1 MRSAMVAYGLGFLAL
16 SGCASAPGYRS
27 SAVRPPVSFRGTT
40 DSGGTGPAPYISTAP
55 GPEGPHSVTPSPEGP
70 HPVTPSPEGPHPL
83 TPSPVGRGGTKD
95 EPAVSTDY
103 WDQLGDTTLSRLV
116 GEVQRANL
124 DVRAARARVSA
135 ARSDRVRSALEL
147 TPATT
152 VSAGYARQRLSSA
165 SFPGASGVFPDQ
177 SVWNAGVDA
186 SWDLDVFGRIRH
198 TIQAQGALVG
208 VAQEELRDVQVTFT
222 AELARAYFELR
233 GAQEQLLV
241 ARQNADNQ
249 RSTFELTRQRL
260 DAGRGSAFDTERAQA
275 QLSLTLASIP
285 AREAQVA
292 AAQYRIGTLVG
303 RSPSEVAGE
312 FQQTKQL
319 PPLPEVTS
327 IGAPE
332 AVVRYRPDVAAAERL
347 AAVQGALV
355 GAAKASYLPRLTIG
369 ASAGY
374 AAPEFHAVGNQG
386 TLRYAVGPVLTWPAL
401 NLGRVKAEVDAAQ
414 AREDDARAQY
424 SRVVLAALED
434 METSLARYRA
444 ARLQVEQ
451 LQEASAASE
460 RAAEL
465 ARLRFREGVT
475 DFLQVLDAERTE
487 LEAQDRLAQG
497 RIDAA
502 TAYVALYKAIGG
514 R

>member
-1 MRSAMVAYGLGFLAL
+1 MRSAIVTYGLGFLAL

-27 SAVRPPVSFRGTT
+27 SAVRPPASFRGTT
-40 DSGGTGPAPYISTAP
+40 DSDGTTPAPYVATAASPALPAPADSTVLA
-55 GPEGPHSVTPSPEGP
+55 GAAS
-70 HPVTPSPEGPHPL
+70 
-83 TPSPVGRGGTKD
+83 
-95 EPAVSTDY
+95 DY
-103 WDQLGDTTLSRLV
+103 WDQLGDTTLSRLI
-116 GEVQRANL
+116 GEVQRGNL

-152 VSAGYARQRLSSA
+152 VSAGYTRQRLSSA

>member
-1 MRSAMVAYGLGFLAL
+1 MRSAMVSYCFGFLSLA
-16 SGCASAPGYRS
+16 GCASAPGYRS
-27 SAVRPPVSFRGTT
+27 PAVQPPASFREVTQ
-40 DSGGTGPAPYISTAP
+40 DSQPPASSPDGSEGRHPLAPAPES
-55 GPEGPHSVTPSPEGP
+55 
-70 HPVTPSPEGPHPL
+70 PHPL
-83 TPSPVGRGGTKD
+83 TPSPGGRGGTQD
-95 EPAVSTDY
+95 GPAVSTDY

-135 ARSDRVRSALEL
+135 ARADRVRSALEL
-147 TPATT
+147 TPSAT
-152 VSAGYARQRLSSA
+152 VAAGYARQRLSTA
-165 SFPGASGVFPDQ
+165 TFPSASGVFPDQ

-198 TIQAQGALVG
+198 TLQAQGALVG

-275 QLSLTLASIP
+275 HLSLTLASIP

-347 AAVQGALV
+347 VA
-355 GAAKASYLPRLTIG
+355 GAAALIG
-369 ASAGY
+369 AA
-374 AAPEFHAVGNQG
+374 
-386 TLRYAVGPVLTWPAL
+386 
-401 NLGRVKAEVDAAQ
+401 
-414 AREDDARAQY
+414 
-424 SRVVLAALED
+424 
-434 METSLARYRA
+434 
-444 ARLQVEQ
+444 
-451 LQEASAASE
+451 
-460 RAAEL
+460 
-465 ARLRFREGVT
+465 
-475 DFLQVLDAERTE
+475 
-487 LEAQDRLAQG
+487 
-497 RIDAA
+497 
-502 TAYVALYKAIGG
+502 
-514 R
+514 

>member
-1 MRSAMVAYGLGFLAL
+1 MDGAT
-16 SGCASAPGYRS
+16 ASS
-27 SAVRPPVSFRGTT
+27 
-40 DSGGTGPAPYISTAP
+40 
-55 GPEGPHSVTPSPEGP
+55 
-70 HPVTPSPEGPHPL
+70 
-83 TPSPVGRGGTKD
+83 
-95 EPAVSTDY
+95 DY

-116 GEVQRANL
+116 GEVARGNL
-124 DVRAARARVSA
+124 DVRSAQARASA
-135 ARSDRVRSALEL
+135 ARSDRVRSALDL
-147 TPATT
+147 TPSTT
-152 VSAGYARQRLSSA
+152 LSAGYARQRLSSA

-186 SWDLDVFGRIRH
+186 SWDLDLFGGIRH
-198 TIQAQGALVG
+198 TVQARGALVG
-208 VAQEELRDVQVTFT
+208 AAEEDLRDVQVTLR

-233 GAQEQLLV
+233 GAQEQLEV
-241 ARQNADNQ
+241 ARRNAENQ
-249 RSTFELTRQRL
+249 RHTFDLTKQRL

-275 QLSLTLASIP
+275 QLSSTLASIP

-303 RSPSEVAGE
+303 RSPTEVAHE
-312 FQQTKQL
+312 LAQTAPL
-319 PPLPEVTS
+319 PSLPEVTS
-327 IGAPE
+327 IGTPD
-332 AVVRYRPDVAAAERL
+332 AVVRSRPDVASAERF
-347 AAVQGALV
+347 AAAQGALV

-374 AAPEFHAVGNQG
+374 AAPEFNTVGNQG
-386 TLRYAVGPVLTWPAL
+386 TLRYVVGPVLTWPGL

-414 AREDDARAQY
+414 AREDAARAQY
-424 SRVVLAALED
+424 GRVVLAALED

-444 ARLQVEQ
+444 ARLQVER

-465 ARLRFREGVT
+465 ARMRFREGVT
-475 DFLQVLDAERTE
+475 DFLQVLDAERTQ

-502 TAYVALYKAIGG
+502 TAYAALYKATGG